1 MSEQNQD
8 LNRGIIGVNG
18 FRQNDRQ
25 PDQSGRINI
34 GGLWYWLSGWEQE
47 KNGRKFTSLQATIM
61 TQDQVDKML
70 AKRAEKQAANAQQ
83 APANAPTQQPTQP
96 QQTQAPA
103 GNTPPPVGEAAKPHQ
118 TQATQAAPN
127 APTDFDD
134 DIPF

>member
-18 FRQNDRQ
+18 YRQNDRQ

-70 AKRAEKQAANAQQ
+70 ANRAAKQAANTQQ
-83 APANAPTQQPTQP
+83 APANVPAQQPVQQP
-96 QQTQAPA
+96 VQQQATNNA
-103 GNTPPPVGEAAKPHQ
+103 PPVGEATKPQQ

-127 APTDFDD
+127 APTNFDD